1 MKPFVI
7 ELNDRAVALARD
19 GQVLVNAPSVVFDGS
34 GVDAAGA
41 GAPGKNAWHALR
53 RQPRSTSSRH
63 LSSMLAQS
71 TAGASS
77 ARTFALVAAE
87 LSQHLA
93 AHPPREEEAVWV
105 AVPVRADAEGLG
117 TMLGIAQNLGF
128 RIEGFVDAAAITV
141 ASVGTG
147 RNALV
152 LEMGLHHAGVTAI
165 DGGSQARRRRVIV
178 SELGGLVE
186 LYEAWLTFISTAMV
200 KRTRFDPFT
209 NADTEQQLFDA
220 LPALTRQAAQEG
232 STTAAVS
239 NGDSRFEVSLSRDQF
254 AEAAQP
260 IYRELVRLLHSV
272 RPAGAEVAI
281 VMPEAVAILPGLREI
296 LQQFVGCEL
305 IAVPEGFAGAATSL
319 VDLPEATPGES
330 VRLLRR
336 LPVNEHPSL
345 AAGVTREI
353 LGRSGVRATPPTHV
367 LFDGRA
373 YALGSTPLV
382 VGRAPVAAPSGAA
395 LGSTASLAAE
405 GASSVSS
412 LAAAAGGA
420 GSAGSV
426 AAAADVAASTAPTT
440 ASAVASAA
448 SSAQVAQMPSAPL
461 ANGLT
466 LPDGL
471 AGVSRRHCTFVR
483 NGDELVLVDHSHFG
497 TVVNGE
503 RVSERVRIHA
513 GDKVRLG
520 EPGIELS
527 LISIGA

>member
-1 MKPFVI
+1 VKPFVI

-19 GQVLVNAPSVVFDGS
+19 GQVLVNAPSAVFDGS

-63 LSSMLAQS
+63 LSALLAQS

-87 LSQHLA
+87 LSQHIA
-93 AHPPREEEAVWV
+93 AHPPAEGERVWV

-117 TMLGIAQNLGF
+117 TLLGIAQNLGF
-128 RIEGFVDAAAITV
+128 KVDGFVDAAAVTV
-141 ASVGTG
+141 ASVGTS

-152 LEMGLHHAGVTAI
+152 LELGLHHAGVTAV
-165 DGGSQARRRRVIV
+165 DGGTQARRRRSVT
-178 SELGGLVE
+178 SDLGGLVE

-220 LPALTRQAAQEG
+220 LPALTREAAETG

-239 NGDSRFEVSLSRDQF
+239 NGDTRFEVSLSRDQF

-260 IYRELVRLLHSV
+260 IYRELVRLLHSL

-281 VMPEAVAILPGLREI
+281 VMPEGVAVLPGLREM
-296 LQQFVGCEL
+296 LQQFVGCES
-305 IAVPEGFAGAATSL
+305 IAVPEGFAAAATSL
-319 VDLPEATPGES
+319 IDLPEAEDGES

-336 LPVNEHPSL
+336 LPLNEQATL
-345 AAGVTREI
+345 TEGLKREV
-353 LGRSGVRATPPTHV
+353 LGRSGVRAALPTHV

-373 YALGSTPLV
+373 YALGGTPLV
-382 VGRAPVAAPSGAA
+382 VGRAPVAA
-395 LGSTASLAAE
+395 
-405 GASSVSS
+405 
-412 LAAAAGGA
+412 
-420 GSAGSV
+420 SV
-426 AAAADVAASTAPTT
+426 A
-440 ASAVASAA
+440 
-448 SSAQVAQMPSAPL
+448 QIPSPPL

-466 LPDGL
+466 LPEGL

-483 NGDELVLVDHSHFG
+483 DGDELVLIDHSHFG